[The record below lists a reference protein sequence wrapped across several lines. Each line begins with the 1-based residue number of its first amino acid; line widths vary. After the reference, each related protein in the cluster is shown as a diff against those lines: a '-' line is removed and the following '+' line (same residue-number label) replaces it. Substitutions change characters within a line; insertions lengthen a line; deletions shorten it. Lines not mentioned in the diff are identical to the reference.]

1 MTLDAL
7 ITHLRYGTPYSGDAP
22 RDTLDA
28 LDRLSEAEALAAVRT
43 EDENATLTAR
53 VEELV
58 EAHDE
63 LRDALTDA
71 EKEIEELQEQVA
83 ELRG

>member
-7 ITHLRYGTPYSGDAP
+7 ITHLRYGTPYSGDAQ

-28 LDRLSEAEALAAVRT
+28 LDRLSEAEARATAA

>member
-7 ITHLRYGTPYSGDAP
+7 ITHLRYGTPYSDDAQ

-28 LDRLSEAEALAAVRT
+28 LERLSEAEARATAA
-43 EDENATLTAR
+43 EDENSTLTAR

>member
-1 MTLDAL
+1 MELDAL
-7 ITHLRYGTPYSGDAP
+7 ITHLRYGTPYQGDVQ

-28 LDRLSEAEALAAVRT
+28 LELLSEAEARATAA

>member
-1 MTLDAL
+1 MELDAL
-7 ITHLRYGTPYSGDAP
+7 ITHLRYDTPYSGDAR

-28 LDRLSEAEALAAVRT
+28 LDRLSEAEARATAA

-71 EKEIEELQEQVA
+71 EKEIEALQEQVA